1 MRKKITAA
9 CLATCIAAS
18 MLPSLIACGAPGAKE
33 IENGTVKELSDG
45 GAAIV
50 SGDYRIKEIDFT
62 QEKAISADVVDSV
75 AEPMVDKGINNER
88 YIDKE
93 IIEKRTETSK
103 QFLMDDGMI
112 MVQNYGVPVHYEE
125 EDGFK
130 EIDNSLKLKT
140 SETGEKYFENTANSF
155 KVKLFE
161 KLDKRKNVSI
171 ENKGYTLEFSLRDR
185 IGEIQQ
191 LAKADVMGTEFNN
204 AITKANKV
212 ANTDAVD
219 YGYTGKDLTS
229 VTQSRNGVTQLA
241 YQFTDSKTQAK
252 MTVSGD
258 LNASYTYNY
267 DEETGW
273 LTNRTINLENS
284 KTRTE
289 WFTFDGHGVLQSQG
303 NIDHKTLYG
312 YDSLDRLSTKTQV
325 VGSIERQKLQYN
337 YISTTEYQ
345 TNRISSIYNIT
356 NSSRQ
361 TYSYNNRGYISSYNN
376 TLNGDSYSYI
386 YDGAGRLTSDGKYTY
401 AYDTLNNITSKTSSG
416 STTEYGYWSGSKT
429 RLQYI
434 SENGIKRYFSYDTM
448 GNITNYKGSSTTSS
462 QNLYWTRGNMLSHG
476 NIQSGKNFSYQYGA
490 DNLRY
495 SKTVNGEETLYYW
508 DGDVLVG
515 EKTGANYTQYLYDA
529 SGIIGMIYNGAYYYF
544 EKNLFG
550 DVLKAY
556 NVSGTSVASFQY
568 DSYGNVLSK
577 SGSMWDK
584 VHFRYRGYYYD
595 EETSFYY
602 LQSRYYDPSIC
613 RFISADQYELI
624 GALSKSL
631 GELNLYSYCAN
642 NPIIYTDGSGQSII
656 FWLILGS
663 IVASG
668 LITGFSAMNNSIEG
682 ESKLGAFIGGF
693 VDGAVGAASLAAG
706 IATGGIGGF
715 FVTIGGSFI
724 GGFTGNVINQLISY
738 GNVDPK
744 ISAAQGFFS
753 ALTNGVIYVGFS
765 FIGLVEG
772 ATWGMRFID
781 AVKLSP
787 ISLAFSAYFMYY
799 AFPNVNKI
807 RER

>member
-1 MRKKITAA
+1 MNFGLVTGINHNGSRKLTIDYNDNGDVNLTTYANG
-9 CLATCIAAS
+9 AT
-18 MLPSLIACGAPGAKE
+18 
-33 IENGTVKELSDG
+33 IEYTY
-45 GAAIV
+45 
-50 SGDYRIKEIDFT
+50 DYRELQSVELKDSP
-62 QEKAISADVVDSV
+62 SAV
-75 AEPMVDKGINNER
+75 ATNI
-88 YIDKE
+88 
-93 IIEKRTETSK
+93 
-103 QFLMDDGMI
+103 
-112 MVQNYGVPVHYEE
+112 
-125 EDGFK
+125 
-130 EIDNSLKLKT
+130 
-140 SETGEKYFENTANSF
+140 A
-155 KVKLFE
+155 
-161 KLDKRKNVSI
+161 
-171 ENKGYTLEFSLRDR
+171 
-185 IGEIQQ
+185 
-191 LAKADVMGTEFNN
+191 
-204 AITKANKV
+204 
-212 ANTDAVD
+212 